1 MKIVFVCT
9 GNASRSAVAEVILR
23 KMIQE
28 KNLEDMRTLRCRH
41 VEQMFHTDKNVKES
55 CVK

>member
-23 KMIQE
+23 KMI
-28 KNLEDMRTLRCRH
+28 KKRILRTLRCRH

>member
-28 KNLEDMRTLRCRH
+28 KNLEDI
-41 VEQMFHTDKNVKES
+41 EE
-55 CVK
+55 